1 MKNSLAHHFLEHTY
15 VYEFHTHI
23 CDTCTKSTPNFHK
36 NLELIVALKGK
47 CSIAISDKTYDI
59 SEGEAALIMPY
70 EVHSFKV
77 ADGGYVSC
85 TTFNESLVNTLYKTI
100 KEHRPE
106 SPIFTPSRSTYSYFA
121 EQMYELFGKN
131 SGEQKLITPPS
142 KRLKVKGLLYSLE
155 SEFLEQVP
163 LVTANDYE
171 TITTTV
177 LKYISENFKEN
188 ISLKDIA
195 ANIGYNYQYIS
206 RTFNGMM
213 GMNFKKL
220 LNMYRMEHAF
230 YMLRNT
236 DIPITEIA
244 YESGFQSVRSFYR
257 VCFETYGFSPVE
269 LRNRER
275 RV

>member
-1 MKNSLAHHFLEHTY
+1 MKNSLAHHLSEHTY
-15 VYEFHTHI
+15 IYEFHTHV
-23 CDTCTKSTPNFHK
+23 CNVRTKSTPNFHK
-36 NLELIVALKGK
+36 NLELIVVLKGK
-47 CSIAISDKTYDI
+47 CALTVSDKMYNI

-70 EVHSFKV
+70 EVHNFKV
-77 ADGGYVSC
+77 SEGGYISC

-106 SPIFTPSRSTYSYFA
+106 TPVFTPSRSTFAYFA
-121 EQMYELFGKN
+121 EQMYEIFGNN
-131 SGEQKLITPPS
+131 SGELKLITPPS
-142 KRLKVKGLLYSLE
+142 KRLKVKGILYSLE

-163 LVTANDYE
+163 LVKANDYE

-220 LNMYRMEHAF
+220 LNMYRMEHAL
-230 YMLRNT
+230 YVLRNT
-236 DIPITEIA
+236 DRPITEIA

-257 VCFETYGFSPVE
+257 VCLEMYGYSPID
-269 LRNRER
+269 LRKRER
-275 RV
+275 KM